1 MSLLLQ
7 ETRSPGHMTTITF
20 IDGKQVDETDG
31 ETEREG
37 LLGSNDFLVF
47 LSRAIE
53 PRLPGKLGG
62 PPPRRPLTSPCWRR
76 LIVAR
81 CGFVYCRQ
89 SERGM
94 DNIRVIPGG
103 LFCLVEKQLRFH
115 FYESRIYRRAE
126 APTPLVEMGEIQLSI
141 SLQEEIR
148 WIFWQWRLYSAV
160 SNVR

>member
-1 MSLLLQ
+1 MRRT
-7 ETRSPGHMTTITF
+7 ERRS
-20 IDGKQVDETDG
+20 
-31 ETEREG
+31 EREG

-53 PRLPGKLGG
+53 RAEIARKIGRPATA
-62 PPPRRPLTSPCWRR
+62 PRRPLKSPCRR

-103 LFCLVEKQLRFH
+103 LFCLVEKQLRFQ
-115 FYESRIYRRAE
+115 FYESRIYLEQRHQYHYCHRKN
-126 APTPLVEMGEIQLSI
+126 QLSI

-148 WIFWQWRLYSAV
+148 WIFWQRRLYSAV
-160 SNVR
+160 SNVVDDGVES

>member
-1 MSLLLQ
+1 M
-7 ETRSPGHMTTITF
+7 RR
-20 IDGKQVDETDG
+20 
-31 ETEREG
+31 TERRVIGVER
-37 LLGSNDFLVF
+37 
-47 LSRAIE
+47 LSGIFVSSYRASRDCPE
-53 PRLPGKLGG
+53 NWAARHRP
-62 PPPRRPLTSPCWRR
+62 RPLTSPCRR

-103 LFCLVEKQLRFH
+103 LFCLVEKQLRFQ
-115 FYESRIYRRAE
+115 FYESRIYLEQRHQYHYCHRKN
-126 APTPLVEMGEIQLSI
+126 QLSI

-160 SNVR
+160 SNVVDDGVES